1 MAEWRVTD
9 AGRWEAG
16 AEGSDTDGAWYV
28 SVDGA
33 GIDQVEVRVREG
45 LLEMREHGVPIAE
58 ESERAF
64 HTSGRSAV
72 DKFSDRNQPPPVIVV
87 GTEGVYELA

>member
-1 MAEWRVTD
+1 M
-9 AGRWEAG
+9 
-16 AEGSDTDGAWYV
+16 
-28 SVDGA
+28 DGA

-72 DKFSDRNQPPPVIVV
+72 EKFSDRNQPPPAIVV
-87 GTEGVYELA
+87 GTEGVSELA

>member
-9 AGRWEAG
+9 AGRWATS

-28 SVDGA
+28 SVEGA

-58 ESERAF
+58 ESEWAF
-64 HTSGRSAV
+64 RTSGRSAV
-72 DKFSDRNQPPPVIVV
+72 EKFSDHHQPPPVIVV
-87 GTEGVYELA
+87 GTEGVLELA